1 MPTIVYSKIMID
13 YFFCY
18 NKAVL
23 EAERMF
29 TFIDKAGRN
38 IAKRILGKIEELS
51 KDPFPRQA
59 SKVQGEKENVYR
71 VRVSKYRILY
81 IVFRDQSLIAIT
93 DIDNRG
99 RIYE

>member
-38 IAKRILGKIEELS
+38 IAKRILGKIEELAKTLSQDKRLKCRAKRKRLQS
-51 KDPFPRQA
+51 K
-59 SKVQGEKENVYR
+59 
-71 VRVSKYRILY
+71 
-81 IVFRDQSLIAIT
+81 
-93 DIDNRG
+93 G
-99 RIYE
+99 R